1 MVSTEF
7 RGGAASRL
15 LRGSL
20 VATLPGLSYQHTS
33 AETLGQ
39 DTVEGAGKEALNSS
53 SWRGTTFSGAASV
66 GERHAG
72 VTFTTT
78 SVVVRECV
86 ALRRALPRLVA
97 TLLGWRDWDSSCCC
111 DRIT

>member
-1 MVSTEF
+1 MLLLCLQMVSSEF

-39 DTVEGAGKEALNSS
+39 ETVEGAGKEALNSS

-66 GERHAG
+66 GA
-72 VTFTTT
+72 
-78 SVVVRECV
+78 C
-86 ALRRALPRLVA
+86 ACLVSPY
-97 TLLGWRDWDSSCCC
+97 DNIC
-111 DRIT
+111 DRLIILQHILCVVLRGVCM

>member
-1 MVSTEF
+1 MLSAETIAYVLPHAAADTSTPQIVSSEF

-39 DTVEGAGKEALNSS
+39 DTVQGAGKEALNSS
-53 SWRGTTFSGAASV
+53 SWRGTAFSGAASV
-66 GERHAG
+66 GAW
-72 VTFTTT
+72 
-78 SVVVRECV
+78 
-86 ALRRALPRLVA
+86 P
-97 TLLGWRDWDSSCCC
+97 C
-111 DRIT
+111 DRSLSC

>member
-1 MVSTEF
+1 VSTEF

-53 SWRGTTFSGAASV
+53 SWRGTAFSGAASV
-66 GERHAG
+66 GARLA
-72 VTFTTT
+72 
-78 SVVVRECV
+78 VVVLCRPCCV
-86 ALRRALPRLVA
+86 QPLSHCSGVLSNICPFVE
-97 TLLGWRDWDSSCCC
+97 LL
-111 DRIT
+111 